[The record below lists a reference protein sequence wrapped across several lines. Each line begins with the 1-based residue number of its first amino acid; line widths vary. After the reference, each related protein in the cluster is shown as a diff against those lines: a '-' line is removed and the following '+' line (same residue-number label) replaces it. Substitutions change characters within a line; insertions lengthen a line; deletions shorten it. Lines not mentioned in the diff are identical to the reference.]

1 MPSPPPPLQLGWH
14 LAPPGRSTCNEG
26 ESVTD
31 SECDVAGATLRASYG
46 AFAFRPLQKMIR
58 QECSGGD
65 WDAVPRG
72 CSLQVGGDWA
82 THYHQVT
89 DQRSCEAALHHS
101 YQLVCSGARGF
112 APVPPLSVLANMNY
126 YESRKSMNHCELVA
140 KRTNLAFFI
149 EQAIVNSNGR
159 VFFHITYNG
168 DDFRPVREFYRSIG
182 LPAPQRATLF
192 PALDHVLV
200 QRGPPSPTDLCS
212 RFWVLRAAFLNSRRR
227 FSHYLFIN
235 DAVRGPFFEPSSV
248 RLEPWALPPWLGPFL
263 TNDPTIAAVGVSG
276 SCQVSSHLQS
286 WAIFFDSSVQDIFLH
301 AYDESC
307 RTGSKWSAI
316 VIAEVGPYQKIFA
329 RGKAIKM
336 LLPDVAHFGSREAA
350 SLAGKGWHRP
360 PLWHKLRR
368 CHTPFAGGQLFYR
381 NLPPLENLVFVKSA
395 GNKWR
400 QGFFP
405 YDYTNRIAQ
414 ATLAVLGTQGCPHP
428 RSRMANTLRAPASD
442 VGSRRSYRDHLLQM
456 RQGVN
461 GSRSV

>member
-428 RSRMANTLRAPASD
+428 PPSLPPRIEAECWVCRTLWRTAGASSKQPRALPPAD
-442 VGSRRSYRDHLLQM
+442 
-456 RQGVN
+456 
-461 GSRSV
+461 